1 MINGGGLKMLI
12 GFVLSF
18 IALAIYETNPLI
30 SWVLIGVLFL
40 HTYSYTKII
49 ERWSRNEKRKKAP
62 LSINHRR
69 NRE

>member
-1 MINGGGLKMLI
+1 MLVL
-12 GFVLSF
+12 FTLSF
-18 IALAIYETNPLI
+18 IALAIYETNPVA
-30 SWVLIGVLFL
+30 SWVLIGVLFV
-40 HTYSYTKII
+40 HTYVYTKII

>member
-1 MINGGGLKMLI
+1 MLVL
-12 GFVLSF
+12 FTLSF
-18 IALAIYETNPLI
+18 IALAIYETNPVA

-40 HTYSYTKII
+40 HTYAYTKII

-62 LSINHRR
+62 LSSNHRR